1 MNRMECLFM
10 AHLQNETL
18 ARSIVSAFLL
28 PYNPSIDEMMEIK
41 TMVAEAVANAIIHGY
56 EIDNQGMV
64 FLSLD
69 MNEELELTILV
80 KDEGVGIE
88 NIELA
93 KTPLYTSKA
102 HLERSGM
109 GFTIMESFADECKVE
124 SILGGG
130 TSVTMKKRLQFAH
143 EQR

>member
-1 MNRMECLFM
+1 MNRIECRFS
-10 AHLQNETL
+10 AQLQNETL

-28 PYNPSIDEMMEIK
+28 PYHPTIDEMMEIK

-56 EIDNQGMV
+56 ENDPDGEV
-64 FLSLD
+64 FLMLEID
-69 MNEELELTILV
+69 ERGELLIQIIDT
-80 KDEGVGIE
+80 GVGIAD
-88 NIELA
+88 IELA

-109 GFTIMESFADECKVE
+109 GFTIMESFADDFAVE

-130 TSVTMKKRLQFAH
+130 TSISMKKRLQFAH
-143 EQR
+143 ERG

>member
-1 MNRMECLFM
+1 MNRIECRFS
-10 AHLQNETL
+10 AQLQNETL

-28 PYNPSIDEMMEIK
+28 PYHPTIDEIMEVK
-41 TMVAEAVANAIIHGY
+41 TMVAEGVANAIIHGY
-56 EIDNQGMV
+56 ENNPEGEVYLCLEMDNQGLM
-64 FLSLD
+64 
-69 MNEELELTILV
+69 TIHIR
-80 KDEGVGIE
+80 DNGVGIE

-109 GFTIMESFADECKVE
+109 GFTIMESFADEIVIE

-130 TSVTMKKRLQFAH
+130 TSIVMKKRLQFAH
-143 EQR
+143 EHC